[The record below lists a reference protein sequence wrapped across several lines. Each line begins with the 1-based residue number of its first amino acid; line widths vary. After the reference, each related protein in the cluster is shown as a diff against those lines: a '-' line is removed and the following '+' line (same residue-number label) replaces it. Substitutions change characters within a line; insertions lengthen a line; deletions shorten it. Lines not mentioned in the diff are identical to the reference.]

1 MRSQVKLPKLGETTE
16 SVVIEE
22 WLVGVG
28 DKVEAGQP
36 LLTVETDKVTAEV
49 PAPVSGMIHALLVEP
64 GDEVA
69 TGGVICVVEH

>member
-22 WLVGVG
+22 WLVSVG

-49 PAPVSGMIHALLVEP
+49 PAPVSGMIQALLVEP

-69 TGGVICVVEH
+69 TGGVICVMEH

>member
-16 SVVIEE
+16 TVVIEE

-64 GDEVA
+64 GDEVP
-69 TGGVICVVEH
+69 TGGPLCVVEH

>member
-22 WLVGVG
+22 WLVAVG

-49 PAPVSGMIHALLVEP
+49 PAPMSGVIRALLVEP
-64 GDEVA
+64 GDEVP
-69 TGGVICVVEH
+69 TGGPLCVVEH